1 MGKKQEKESENMVK
15 KIAASLLAVLLLLA
29 ASACSNGFPSAP
41 DEASSGSESSSSA
54 SPPPSSAPASS
65 AQSPAPSSSPPSSAP
80 ASSARPASSPK
91 TGSKTGQVPSEAPK
105 PEKAKTVRLTFPEGF
120 TLAQIAARLE
130 KNGVCTQKEFVKA
143 AQTYDFSYY
152 SLVKKIPASA
162 KRAYKL
168 EGYLYPDTYEFY
180 TDMKPQDAVG
190 RFLRN
195 AESAIGSKYAY
206 PGMTTDQ
213 VITLASIIE
222 READNADE
230 MKKVSS
236 VFHNR
241 LKAKMIL
248 QADSTRDY
256 CNNYL
261 IPVFGDS
268 YKYYYNTYPGRAPA
282 LPAGPICNPGA
293 AALSAAANPV
303 KTDFLYFATGTNHK
317 YYYGK
322 TQAER
327 DAQMKADGVTPLYK
341 D

>member
-1 MGKKQEKESENMVK
+1 MAKKEF
-15 KIAASLLAVLLLLA
+15 AALLA
-29 ASACSNGFPSAP
+29 AFFLTVTAACSSGNGA
-41 DEASSGSESSSSA
+41 ASSGGASSA
-54 SPPPSSAPASS
+54 SSASLPSVRASEPAASSGPSAPASS
-65 AQSPAPSSSPPSSAP
+65 SPAASSRP
-80 ASSARPASSPK
+80 ASSAPKAETSSAQSQEPA
-91 TGSKTGQVPSEAPK
+91 
-105 PEKAKTVRLTFPEGF
+105 KAKTVRLTFPEGF
-120 TLAQIAARLE
+120 TLAQVAARLE
-130 KNGVCTQKEFVKA
+130 AHGICSEASFVKA

-152 SLVKKIPASA
+152 PLVKKIPASSQ
-162 KRAYKL
+162 RAYKL

-180 TDMKPQDAVG
+180 PGMKPQDAVG

-195 AESAIGSKYAY
+195 AEAQIGNRYSY

-213 VITLASIIE
+213 VVTLASIIE
-222 READNADE
+222 READDAEN
-230 MKKVSS
+230 MKKVSA

-256 CNNYL
+256 CNEYL
-261 IPVFGDS
+261 IPVFGDKF
-268 YKYYYNTYPGRAPA
+268 KYYYNTYPNRAKA

-293 AALSAAANPV
+293 AALTAAAHPAQ
-303 KTDFLYFATGTNHK
+303 TGDLYFATGTNHK

-327 DAQMKADGVTPLYK
+327 DAKMKADKVTPLYA